1 MEELHFWRKDMGTN
15 WERLVSGEELDLAA
29 IPRAKEGVE
38 EKFDASL
45 VAQKEA
51 EGWTI
56 KKTYKNGS
64 ALMVHPKKVGDSFED
79 EVWMIFY
86 KMGFSVMNADRHFK
100 LSYSEEYPNLTKQLD
115 VIAIDDE
122 TCLFIECKETER
134 FERGKSWL
142 PEIGEME
149 SKYGGLIREISKEYP
164 GRKFKYIFATKNY
177 VLGSQDRD
185 RLANAKIAYFDD
197 ETVSYYKALV
207 EHLGPAARYQLL
219 GNLFAHT
226 TIKGMD
232 EKIPAIEGK
241 MGGYTYYTF
250 LIEPER
256 LLKISYI
263 LHRTNANHDLMP
275 TYQRLI
281 KKDRLKKIR
290 QFVDNGGYFPNSLI
304 ISIDARNGGLRFDR
318 ASQNTSSVSRIGTL
332 YLPKEYQSA
341 YVIDGQHRLYGY
353 SESRF
358 ATSNTIPV
366 VAFVNM
372 DKDEQVRMFMDIN
385 ENQKAVSK
393 SLRNTLI
400 IDLNWDSPELAKRK
414 EAVILHICQKLGED
428 KDSPLYGR
436 VVTGENT
443 VTERRCI
450 TIEYLKNAI
459 EKTSF
464 FNKYKKNTV
473 SEQGVLDRTDSKE
486 TADVIYPFIKKC
498 LDTIEQYC
506 HEEWEKGSA
515 GYLTINNMMVAVIRV
530 IGDIVDLIIKKD
542 GLPSV
547 IYDTDDLWH
556 RCEDWIVSLA
566 DTINNLPLEKRDEI
580 KTAKGGNAKE
590 VAWRTLQVEFSHKN
604 PEFTNEDLEK
614 YITEYCVD
622 YNPEASDY
630 VSKIK
635 NTIIERIKD
644 TFVQVPNWQVEL
656 IPEEL
661 AMRVNRDIAGA
672 KVKNQRI
679 GVERDIDFWEM
690 ISLDDVCKIA
700 CYRTN
705 WTTYLKD
712 ILVNPNEQKNRM
724 ETLDW
729 LKSISSSES
738 RIGNGKQ
745 ITRTEFEKIDNIYK
759 WLIKNE

>member
-1 MEELHFWRKDMGTN
+1 MGTN

-122 TCLFIECKETER
+122 TCLFIECKETEK

-142 PEIGEME
+142 TEIGEMGNQ
-149 SKYGGLIREISKEYP
+149 YGGLIKEISKKYP

-177 VLGSQDRD
+177 ILGSQDRD

-318 ASQNTSSVSRIGTL
+318 SSQNTSSVSRIGTL

-486 TADVIYPFIKKC
+486 TADVVYPFIKKC

-622 YNPEASDY
+622 YNPEASEY

-661 AMRVNRDIAGA
+661 ALRVNKDIAGA
-672 KVKNQRI
+672 KVKNQRN

-745 ITRTEFEKIDNIYK
+745 ITRSEFETIDNIYK

>member
-1 MEELHFWRKDMGTN
+1 MGTN

-100 LSYSEEYPNLTKQLD
+100 VSYSEEFPNLTKQLD

-122 TCLFIECKETER
+122 TCLFIECKETEK

-142 PEIGEME
+142 TEIGEMGNQ
-149 SKYGGLIREISKEYP
+149 YGGLIKEISKKYP

-177 VLGSQDRD
+177 ILGSQDRD

-318 ASQNTSSVSRIGTL
+318 SSQNTSSVSRIGTL

-486 TADVIYPFIKKC
+486 TADVVYPFIKKC

-622 YNPEASDY
+622 YNPEASEY

-661 AMRVNRDIAGA
+661 ALRVNKDIAGA
-672 KVKNQRI
+672 KVKNQRN

-745 ITRTEFEKIDNIYK
+745 ITRSEFETIDNIYK

>member
-1 MEELHFWRKDMGTN
+1 MFMATN
-15 WERLVSGEELDLAA
+15 WEHLASGEALAA
-29 IPRAKEGVE
+29 AAAIRSKDGVE
-38 EKFDASL
+38 EKFDAALIQS
-45 VAQKEA
+45 KEA
-51 EGWTI
+51 QGWVV

-64 ALMVHPKKVGDSFED
+64 ALMMQPKKIGDAFED

-86 KMGFSVMNADRHFK
+86 KMGFAVMNADRHFK
-100 LSYSEEYPNLTKQLD
+100 LSYSEEYPDLTKQLD
-115 VIAIDDE
+115 VVAIDDE
-122 TCLFIECKETER
+122 TCLFIECKETEK
-134 FERGKSWL
+134 FERNKSWL
-142 PEIGEME
+142 QEIAEME
-149 SKYGGLIREISKEYP
+149 SKYKGLVREISKEYP

-207 EHLGPAARYQLL
+207 DHLGSAARYQLL
-219 GNLFAHT
+219 GSLFAHQ

-241 MGGYTYYTF
+241 MGGYTYYAF

-290 QFVDNGGYFPNSLI
+290 EFVNNGGYFPNSLI
-304 ISIDARNGGLRFDR
+304 ISIDAKRGLQFDL
-318 ASQNTSSVSRIGTL
+318 ASQNTSSVSRIGIL
-332 YLPKEYQSA
+332 HLPKEYQSA

-358 ATSNTIPV
+358 ASSNTVPV

-443 VTERRCI
+443 VTDRRCI

-464 FNKYKKNTV
+464 FNKYKKNEI
-473 SEQGVLDRTDSKE
+473 SEHGVLDRTESRE
-486 TADVIYPFIKKC
+486 TADVIYPFLKKC
-498 LDTIEQYC
+498 LDTIEQFC
-506 HEEWEKGSA
+506 QEEWEKGSA

-530 IGDIVDLIIKKD
+530 IGDIVDLVIKKYN
-542 GLPSV
+542 LPSV
-547 IYDTDDLWH
+547 IYDVDDLWNK
-556 RCEDWIVSLA
+556 CEDWIVSLA
-566 DTINNLPLEKRDEI
+566 DTINNLPVERRNDI
-580 KTAKGGNAKE
+580 KTAKGGSAKE
-590 VAWRTLQVEFSHKN
+590 TSWRALQVAFNHNNS
-604 PEFTNEDLEK
+604 EFTNDDLEK
-614 YITEYCVD
+614 YINEYCVD
-622 YNPEASDY
+622 YNPEASEF

-635 NTIIERIKD
+635 QKIIDSIKEK
-644 TFVQVPNWQVEL
+644 FVENANWQNEY
-656 IPEEL
+656 IPEDL
-661 AMRVNRDIAGA
+661 ALRVSRDIASL
-672 KVKNQRI
+672 KVKNSRN
-679 GVERDIDFWEM
+679 GVDRDIEFWEM
-690 ISLDDVCKIA
+690 IGFDDVCKIA
-700 CYRTN
+700 CYKTN
-705 WTTYLKD
+705 WTTFLKD
-712 ILVNPNEQKNRM
+712 ILVNPNDQKNRA

-729 LKSISSSES
+729 LKSMSYSES
-738 RIGNGKQ
+738 RINNGKQ
-745 ITRTEFEKIDNIYK
+745 ITRSEFKKIKDVYD
-759 WLIKNE
+759 WLIENQ